1 VGLLMPKTMICLP
14 VVLSALASL
23 SLGAE
28 PSGSCKTVGAIFSID
43 PFGEML
49 LLKNSRGYFE
59 NVTLPPNVAIAG
71 LPVTPAGSITRI
83 RPADLNAGDLVCVHG
98 GGNGPVQL
106 SVASRADVHRAQA
119 AFIAEWYRNSV
130 FGMVKSA
137 DVAGRKLVVAP
148 LAPSTVDDTPV
159 QVSVPESVLLRAALP
174 DARRMGEST
183 TFHLEDLRPG
193 EPVYVR
199 GVRSA
204 DRSHIAA
211 SVILKGGYRAILGA
225 LIEVKVAD
233 SVLRINEFGTGRML
247 SMKMTPGQ
255 VYRTTENLTDP
266 MKVRA
271 ATGAVLTP
279 VGLADLQTGDAI
291 LIVGTSADGK
301 SEGVG
306 LFAVTRFGT
315 FGVLP
320 QDSGDRIS
328 WLIGK

>member
-1 VGLLMPKTMICLP
+1 MRNTMTCFP
-14 VVLSALASL
+14 VVLSTFASL
-23 SLGAE
+23 SLAMQ
-28 PSGSCKTVGAIFSID
+28 PSETCKTVGAIFSID
-43 PFGEML
+43 PLGEML

-59 NVTLPPNVAIAG
+59 NVTLPRSVAIAR
-71 LPVTPAGSITRI
+71 LPVSGEGGIARI

-98 GGNGPVQL
+98 GGEGSVQL
-106 SVASRADVHRAQA
+106 SVVPRADVHRAQA
-119 AFIAEWYRNSV
+119 AFIAEWHRNSM
-130 FGMVKSA
+130 FGSLKSI

-148 LAPSTVDDTPV
+148 LAPSTVGDTPI

-183 TFHLEDLRPG
+183 TFRLEDLRPG

-199 GVRSA
+199 GNRSA
-204 DRSHIAA
+204 DGSHISA
-211 SVILKGGYRAILGA
+211 SVVLKGGYRAILGA

-233 SVLRINEFGTGRML
+233 SVLRISEFGTGRML

-291 LIVGTSADGK
+291 LIVGSSADGTT
-301 SEGVG
+301 EGVG

-320 QDSGDRIS
+320 QDSGNRIT